1 MQGARRPDGDGEV
14 INKVPNKMLLV
25 RLPPEV
31 RNTA

>member
-1 MQGARRPDGDGEV
+1 MDRGGRERDGHV

-31 RNTA
+31 KNTV